1 MQELYDCSY
10 SVDVLLMSNERFEP
24 AYGVRVLYGYIQY
37 ILGLWYSP
45 TVGELYTLVVVEDHD
60 KCPF

>member
-45 TVGELYTLVVVEDHD
+45 TA
-60 KCPF
+60 CS